1 MMRDERGR
9 DVSWYQYRVDFKP
22 AVDDVQKREELIDY
36 IAESNED
43 IFPPLY
49 IFEGTMI
56 FAFSSMDE
64 KKSKFIVKMKEKSI
78 EVSLTLSNTFVP
90 NNPLGVQV
98 MNLINRKNIKG
109 LFLTK
114 SFPEPF
120 FPIICTL
127 LPDSMFL
134 ESLYLKI
141 TRLQC

>member
-1 MMRDERGR
+1 MRNMMRDERGR

-36 IAESNED
+36 IAENNTD

-56 FAFSSMDE
+56 FAFSSLDE
-64 KKSKFIVKMKEKSI
+64 KKSKFIVKAKEKSI

-109 LFLTK
+109 KFLPLN
-114 SFPEPF
+114 SQENIF
-120 FPIICTL
+120 F
-127 LPDSMFL
+127 
-134 ESLYLKI
+134 
-141 TRLQC
+141 

>member
-1 MMRDERGR
+1 MRNMMRDERGR

-36 IAESNED
+36 IAENNAD

-64 KKSKFIVKMKEKSI
+64 KKSKFNVTHKDKTI

-98 MNLINRKNIKG
+98 MNLINRKNVKG
-109 LFLTK
+109 NYLGSEK
-114 SFPEPF
+114 YEF
-120 FPIICTL
+120 F
-127 LPDSMFL
+127 
-134 ESLYLKI
+134 
-141 TRLQC
+141 